1 MLLAPSLFF
10 GLEKHQDPSSARGS
24 SHLTLLA
31 EANAT
36 FQFPLVEVHKTPDL
50 GAYPLAPPA

>member
-1 MLLAPSLFF
+1 MLLAPFSFF
-10 GLEKHQDPSSARGS
+10 GLKKHQHPSSARRS
-24 SHLTLLA
+24 SRLTLLT

-36 FQFPLVEVHKTPDL
+36 FQFPLVEMHKTPDL